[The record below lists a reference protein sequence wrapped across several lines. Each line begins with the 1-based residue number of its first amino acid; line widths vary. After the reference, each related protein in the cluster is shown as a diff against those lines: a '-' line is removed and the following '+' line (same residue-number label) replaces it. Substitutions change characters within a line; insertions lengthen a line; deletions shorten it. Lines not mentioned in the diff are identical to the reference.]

1 MQLRNQESLP
11 MKTRVKTL
19 MLAASLML
27 LGLSGGAMAETA
39 EAGTDAGTS
48 TNPGANPGAKKHNRA
63 EIRQLLLDANPGMPI
78 TRISKGRFT
87 DYYEVVIPGATLYV
101 HETGGHF
108 FAGDLYQI
116 GVQGLVNV
124 TESNR
129 SNRRREALAALDEAD
144 MIVFSPAKGRI
155 KATVSV
161 FTDIDCGY
169 CRKLHQEVP
178 ELNSLG
184 IAVRYLAF
192 PRAGAGSESWDKT
205 VSAWCAEDQ
214 QLAMT
219 QAKAGMEIDKKIC
232 ANPVAQHYSLV
243 DDFGITGT
251 PAIIDESGN
260 LIAGYVPALEL
271 ARRLG
276 VVN

>member
-1 MQLRNQESLP
+1 
-11 MKTRVKTL
+11 MKTWVKTL

-27 LGLSGGAMAETA
+27 LGLAGGAMAETA
-39 EAGTDAGTS
+39 EASAS
-48 TNPGANPGAKKHNRA
+48 NNTNKTTGAKKYNRA
-63 EIRQLLLDANPGMPI
+63 EIRQLLLDSNPGMPI
-78 TRISKGRFT
+78 TRISKEQFT

-101 HETGGHF
+101 HETGGHL

-129 SNRRREALAALDEAD
+129 SSRRREALAALDESQ

-192 PRAGAGSESWDKT
+192 PRAGAGSESWDKI

-219 QAKAGMEIDKKIC
+219 QAKSGIEIDKKIC
-232 ANPVAQHYSLV
+232 ANPVAQHYDLV

-260 LIAGYVPALEL
+260 LIAGYMPALEL

-276 VVN
+276 VAN